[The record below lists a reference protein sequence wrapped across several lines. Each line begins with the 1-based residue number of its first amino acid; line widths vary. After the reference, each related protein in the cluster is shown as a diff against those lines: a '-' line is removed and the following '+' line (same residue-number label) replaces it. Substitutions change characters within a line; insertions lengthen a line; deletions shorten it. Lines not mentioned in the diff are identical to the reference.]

1 MHTKPSTNFSPQTL
15 KEYKCGI
22 CEKVFH
28 HKTDFMNHRKKEHA
42 QFVPEC
48 REYMNGACRYEK
60 NGCWFR
66 HCDVEPAEMQAP
78 EPAMMDRLFKMMEH
92 FTERINNIEN
102 QL

>member
-1 MHTKPSTNFSPQTL
+1 MSAGSCTKASAIFSPQTL

-28 HKTDFMNHRKKEHA
+28 HNHRKNEHS
-42 QFVPEC
+42 QFVPKC
-48 REYMNGACRYEK
+48 REYINGACRYEQ

-66 HCDVEPAEMQAP
+66 HCDLEPSKMQAA
-78 EPAMMDRLFKMMEH
+78 EAAMMDRLFKMMEH

>member
-22 CEKVFH
+22 CEKVLH

-60 NGCWFR
+60 NGWWFR
-66 HCDVEPAEMQAP
+66 HCDVEPAEMQAA